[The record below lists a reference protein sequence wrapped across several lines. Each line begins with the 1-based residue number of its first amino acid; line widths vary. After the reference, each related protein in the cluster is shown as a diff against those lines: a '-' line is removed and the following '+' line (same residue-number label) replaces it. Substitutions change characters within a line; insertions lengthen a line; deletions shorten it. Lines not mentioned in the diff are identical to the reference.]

1 MLKIMSLRK
10 IAVTTCALLIMAL
23 FYFFPSNDN
32 IIELEPTITYESEV
46 NTKSVYLID
55 KYDYVSKVMLPAFS
69 KDIYEIIKEKLN
81 YLTIGGPNNDDIPN
95 GFRPMIP
102 SDTKI
107 LNLDLSED
115 VLTLN
120 FSKELLNVRESDEEA
135 MIESIIYTL
144 TEIEGIEK
152 IIIKI
157 EGNILEE
164 LPNSKKVLPQILDR
178 DYGINK
184 IYDFDTLS
192 KLTKTT
198 IYYIN
203 EINDNIY
210 YTPVT
215 KVSNDTREKV
225 TVIIDELK
233 SSLIYQSNLS
243 SYLSATAELKN
254 YEIIENSMHLSFN
267 DKILSNFDSKN
278 ILEEVKYTISMSIK
292 ENYDVESVIFYVG
305 DEEITEYTLKSLE

>member
-10 IAVTTCALLIMAL
+10 IAVTTFALLIMFL

-32 IIELEPTITYESEV
+32 TIELEQTITYEEDIDTRSI
-46 NTKSVYLID
+46 YLID
-55 KYDYVSKVMLPAFS
+55 KYDYVSKVMLPVLTEE
-69 KDIYEIIKEKLN
+69 INEIIKEKLE
-81 YLTIGGPNNDDIPN
+81 YLTISGSKSDDIPN

-102 SDTKI
+102 TETKV
-107 LNLDLSED
+107 LNLNLVEG
-115 VLTLN
+115 VLTIN
-120 FSKELLNVRESDEEA
+120 FSKEILNVRASDEEA
-135 MIESIIYTL
+135 MIEAIVYAL

-152 IIIKI
+152 IIIKVEDKVI
-157 EGNILEE
+157 EA

-184 IYDFDTLS
+184 IYDFDTLAM
-192 KLTKTT
+192 LTKTT

-215 KVSNDTREKV
+215 KVTNDTREKI

-254 YEIIENSMHLSFN
+254 YEIIENAMHLSFN
-267 DKILSNFDSKN
+267 DKIFSSFDSKN

-292 ENYDVESVIFYVG
+292 ENYDVEAVVFYVN
-305 DEEITEYTLKSLE
+305 DEEITEYTLKTLE

>member
-1 MLKIMSLRK
+1 MLKRMSLRK
-10 IAVTTCALLIMAL
+10 IAVTTCALIIMTL
-23 FYFFPSNDN
+23 FYFFPSKENT
-32 IIELEPTITYESEV
+32 IELESTITYESNV
-46 NTKSVYLID
+46 DTKSVYLID
-55 KYDYVSKVMLPAFS
+55 KYNYVSKVTLPIYS
-69 KDIYEIIKEKLN
+69 KNINEIIKEKLE
-81 YLTIGGPNNDDIPN
+81 YLIIGGSNNDDIPN

-107 LNLDLSED
+107 LNLDLNND
-115 VLTLN
+115 VLTIN
-120 FSKELLNVRESDEEA
+120 FSKELLNVRERDEED
-135 MIESIIYTL
+135 MIEAIIYTL
-144 TEIEGIEK
+144 TEIEGVNK
-152 IIIKI
+152 IIIKV
-157 EGNILEE
+157 EDKTLEE
-164 LPNSKKVLPQILDR
+164 LPHSKKILPQILNR

-192 KLTKTT
+192 DLTKTT

-243 SYLSATAELKN
+243 SYLSAAAELKN
-254 YEIIENSMHLSFN
+254 YEIVENAMHLTFN
-267 DKILSNFDSKN
+267 DKIFSNFDSKN

-292 ENYDVESVIFYVG
+292 ENYDVESVIFYVNE
-305 DEEITEYTLKSLE
+305 EEITEYTLKSLE

>member
-1 MLKIMSLRK
+1 MLKRMSLRK
-10 IAVTTCALLIMAL
+10 IAVTTCALIIMTL
-23 FYFFPSNDN
+23 FYFFPSKENT
-32 IIELEPTITYESEV
+32 IELESTITYESNV
-46 NTKSVYLID
+46 DTKSVYLID
-55 KYDYVSKVMLPAFS
+55 KYNYVSKVTLPIYS
-69 KDIYEIIKEKLN
+69 KNINEIIKEKLE
-81 YLTIGGPNNDDIPN
+81 YLIIGGFNNDDIPN

-107 LNLDLSED
+107 LNLDLNND
-115 VLTLN
+115 VLTIN
-120 FSKELLNVRESDEEA
+120 FSKELLNVRERDEED
-135 MIESIIYTL
+135 MIEAIIYTL
-144 TEIEGIEK
+144 TEIEGVNK
-152 IIIKI
+152 IIIKV
-157 EGNILEE
+157 EDKTLEE
-164 LPNSKKVLPQILDR
+164 LPHSKKILPQILNR

-192 KLTKTT
+192 DLTKTT

-243 SYLSATAELKN
+243 SYLSAAAELKN
-254 YEIIENSMHLSFN
+254 YEIVENAMHLTFN
-267 DKILSNFDSKN
+267 DKIFSNFDSKN

-292 ENYDVESVIFYVG
+292 ENYDVESVIFYVNE
-305 DEEITEYTLKSLE
+305 EEITEYTLKSLE

>member
-10 IAVTTCALLIMAL
+10 IAVTTVALLIMFL

-32 IIELEPTITYESEV
+32 TIKLEQTITYEEDIDTRSI
-46 NTKSVYLID
+46 YLID
-55 KYDYVSKVMLPAFS
+55 KYDYVSKVMLPIVS
-69 KDIYEIIKEKLN
+69 EDINEIIKEKIE
-81 YLTIGGPNNDDIPN
+81 YLTINGSKNDNIPN

-102 SDTKI
+102 VETKV
-107 LNLDLSED
+107 LNLDLVENI
-115 VLTLN
+115 LTIN
-120 FSKELLNVRESDEEA
+120 FSKELLNVRKSNEED
-135 MIESIIYTL
+135 MIEAIIYTL

-152 IIIKI
+152 IIIKVEDKI
-157 EGNILEE
+157 IEE
-164 LPNSKKVLPQILDR
+164 LPNSKKVLPQVLDR
-178 DYGINK
+178 DFGINK
-184 IYDFDTLS
+184 IYDFDSLA

-203 EINDNIY
+203 EINDNVY

-215 KVSNDTREKV
+215 KITNDTREKI

-254 YEIIENSMHLSFN
+254 YEIIENAMHLSFN
-267 DKILSNFDSKN
+267 DKIFSSFDSKN

-292 ENYDVESVIFYVG
+292 ENYDVEAVVFYVN
-305 DEEITEYTLKSLE
+305 DEEITEYALKTLE